1 MSMNNTPKPSPGLQ
15 RKSSKS
21 TWLSILKQRELQRAA
36 DPDSAHEPADTVQ
49 TVGASGDT
57 NSVASVGADTHS
69 VACVS
74 AESDADVNSM
84 AHSDDCSS
92 AGTPISDAAMADAG
106 AVSSEL
112 VDPDK
117 LINENSR
124 TSQNDS
130 PVCDV
135 CDDVAVSPMR
145 ATNG

>member
-36 DPDSAHEPADTVQ
+36 DSDSAHEPADTVQ
-49 TVGASGDT
+49 TAGVSADSH
-57 NSVASVGADTHS
+57 SVASVGA
-69 VACVS
+69 
-74 AESDADVNSM
+74 ESDVDVNST
-84 AHSDDCSS
+84 AHSDDCSN
-92 AGTPISDAAMADAG
+92 AGTPISDGVVADAG
-106 AVSSEL
+106 AMSSEL

-117 LINENSR
+117 LTNENSG

-130 PVCDV
+130 PACDV

-145 ATNG
+145 TTTG